1 MMGGTPPG
9 DDPSVF
15 SSEIRNMQGSE
26 SAPAR
31 ATRPDCQVFGTMDA
45 SASPSC
51 ILDFNFV
58 I

>member
-1 MMGGTPPG
+1 MIHRF
-9 DDPSVF
+9 F